1 MNDGSKKTARV
12 LAGLTAGFL
21 MLAAAYIVPLFRA
34 PAAPPVRFRGYQAPK
49 TTTLRM
55 SAGQL
60 IKSGGDA
67 SGLECYAC
75 HDEKKPVEL
84 QYDADH
90 RLVFPPAHA
99 DLIIS
104 MRNCEVCHGT
114 DRPKVKLEYAAD
126 GALIMPKAHQD
137 LLQMAHGRNNR
148 NDNCFNC
155 HNQQKLTE
163 LVTREG
169 THLKFDQA
177 TLLCASCHGPTY
189 RDWEAGVHGR
199 TNGFWNRAMGP
210 IQRQECTSCHDPHAP
225 AFPQF
230 IPLPAPR
237 PMHPVKEVSAPLTT
251 P

>member
-1 MNDGSKKTARV
+1 MNNAHLKSAYV
-12 LAGLTAGFL
+12 LAGLTVGFTV
-21 MLAAAYIVPLFRA
+21 LAAAFIWQ
-34 PAAPPVRFRGYQAPK
+34 AAQPTPKKTPFPGITAPK
-49 TTTLRM
+49 PATARI

-84 QYDADH
+84 KYDADH
-90 RLVFPPAHA
+90 RLVFPKEHA

-104 MRNCEVCHGT
+104 MRNCEICHGR
-114 DRPKVKLEYAAD
+114 DKPVKLEYTKE
-126 GALIMPKAHQD
+126 GEVIMPKAHRD
-137 LLQMAHGRNNR
+137 LLVMAHGRNNR

-155 HNQQKLTE
+155 HNQTKLTE

-169 THLKFDQA
+169 LHLKFEEA
-177 TLLCASCHGPTY
+177 TQLCASCHGPTY

-199 TNGFWNRAMGP
+199 TSGYWNRAMGP
-210 IQRQECTSCHDPHAP
+210 ITREECTSCHDPHAP
-225 AFPQF
+225 AFPHF
-230 IPLPAPR
+230 IPLPGPR
-237 PMHPVKEVSAPLTT
+237 PLHPVAHSETT